1 MKKIVFL
8 GLLFLAVS
16 AYGQVVYKT
25 DYEVASERMGV
36 VYSVSQQDIG
46 EFLFKNHN
54 KNSAKAAFRLDTY
67 EDAKTKE
74 RVQQVHLQFGEGL
87 NATMVNLNCS
97 EIDDLITAV
106 EMIEDNSELRYIAQ
120 TANFRLRGNPSPEK
134 SLNGLILLEISA
146 EDSIPGDLRFS
157 LLGYVRPDIFIKMLK
172 SVQAAATPSAAMY
185 AFD

>member
-1 MKKIVFL
+1 MKKIFFL
-8 GLLFLAVS
+8 GLLFIAFS
-16 AYGQVVYKT
+16 SFGQVVYKT

-54 KNSAKAAFRLDTY
+54 KNSTKAAFRLDTY

-87 NATMVNLNCS
+87 NAIVVNLNCS

-106 EMIEDNSELRYIAQ
+106 EMIKENSELRYVAQ
-120 TANFRLRGNPSPEK
+120 TANFRLRGNPTPEK
-134 SLNGLILLEISA
+134 SVDGLILLDTAA
-146 EDSIPGDLRFS
+146 EDSTPDDLRFT
-157 LLGYVRPDIFIKMLK
+157 LIGYVRPDVFLKMLK